1 MFTPDAPA
9 GLGQDFRGWNS
20 SYTGAPIP
28 LEEMRQWQAGTVER
42 IQQLNPRRVL
52 EIGVGSGLLLAQL
65 APGCVEYWGTDFSAP
80 TIENLQAALAGQ
92 SWGDRVRLRV
102 QPADVAEGLPEGH
115 FDVVV
120 LNSVVQYFPSGG
132 YLLEV
137 VGLAMRL
144 LAPGGALFI
153 GDVRNLSLV
162 EAFTTGVVCAD
173 DAYGHSSAAVVRERI
188 RREILAEQEL
198 LLAPE
203 FFVALPDYL
212 PDIAAVDV
220 QLKRMHAVNELS
232 GYRYEV
238 VLRKAPVSVHSLA
251 QVPAQPWERFGS
263 LARLGEY
270 LRSQDS
276 SEVRITGVP
285 HAGIAPDV
293 ALADALERAGDR
305 VVVAELRG
313 GVSASDAVLPY
324 QCELLGQELG
334 YAAALTWS

>member
-1 MFTPDAPA
+1 MA
-9 GLGQDFRGWNS
+9 
-20 SYTGAPIP
+20 
-28 LEEMRQWQAGTVER
+28 E
-42 IQQLNPRRVL
+42 
-52 EIGVGSGLLLAQL
+52 
-65 APGCVEYWGTDFSAP
+65 
-80 TIENLQAALAGQ
+80 Q

-102 QPADVAEGLPEGH
+102 QPADVVRGLPEGH

-132 YLLEV
+132 ICWRCWGWRCGCWPGWGV
-137 VGLAMRL
+137 VHRRCA
-144 LAPGGALFI
+144 
-153 GDVRNLSLV
+153 NLSLL

-173 DAYGHSSAAVVRERI
+173 DAYGHSSSAVVRERI

-238 VLRKAPVSVHSLA
+238 VLRKAPVSVRSLA
-251 QVPAQPWERFGS
+251 HVSSEPWERFGS
-263 LARLGEY
+263 LAGLGEY
-270 LRSQDS
+270 LRSQQLP
-276 SEVRITGVP
+276 ELRVTGVP
-285 HAGIAPDV
+285 HAGIGPDV

-313 GVSASDAVLPY
+313 GVSVPDAVLPY

-334 YAAALTWS
+334 YAAALTWSPTPVGGCHLYPCGRGF